1 MYCHSVFIIRFSPK
15 HSAWSVLSE
24 VCVSLQ
30 IGQQT
35 VSLRSV
41 LDQWSLYK
49 QAYEEI
55 QGYLMEGRYT
65 ISRLRLLTGS
75 PEAVQVQVENLEVK
89 NCAKNEWG
97 VVSIILEQEPKIT
110 MGICVSQSLQ
120 DELEKQESSLQ
131 KLGSITQ
138 QLLRDCHPSV
148 SDSLNTALGD
158 VNHRW
163 VSNASSI

>member
-1 MYCHSVFIIRFSPK
+1 MP
-15 HSAWSVLSE
+15 
-24 VCVSLQ
+24 LQ

-75 PEAVQVQVENLEVK
+75 PEAVQVQVENLEVQ
-89 NCAKNEWG
+89 NCAKHE
-97 VVSIILEQEPKIT
+97 
-110 MGICVSQSLQ
+110 
-120 DELEKQESSLQ
+120 
-131 KLGSITQ
+131 
-138 QLLRDCHPSV
+138 
-148 SDSLNTALGD
+148 
-158 VNHRW
+158 
-163 VSNASSI
+163 